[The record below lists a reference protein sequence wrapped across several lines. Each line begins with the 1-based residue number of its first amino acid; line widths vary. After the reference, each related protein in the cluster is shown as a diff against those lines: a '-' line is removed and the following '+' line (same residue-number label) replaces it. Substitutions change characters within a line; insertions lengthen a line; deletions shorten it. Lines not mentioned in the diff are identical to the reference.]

1 MSTIRNIIDKYV
13 VGYKNISLKNFILE
27 VNDKVYPNYNFY
39 FLDQFLEMTE
49 KYNFSIEKCNINYEK
64 LIEYGVAFS
73 DRNDVIKKKLD
84 NCKLVEGV
92 DYIVKQTKKDLTG
105 NGKENT
111 NGKNSYLLSYYAF
124 KLCLLSSNKK
134 KENQEVDPLIFKK
147 YYLLLEEC
155 VNYYNM
161 YQSELKDK
169 LLREQNKLISSKD
182 EKIDKMSVEINEM
195 RGEIHELLNYGKD
208 ASEKLTLTSEKLT
221 EIKTELTGTKDE
233 LIETKIELKNTN
245 KKLDKSIDIITSI
258 SDDIN
263 LKTPCMQYFT
273 IFRDGVNDLKLYFNF
288 GSLVYI
294 EKIKKEKLSFGHN
307 MVIDQTYT
315 PGGLSLRKRC
325 YMVFDEINEEIKED
339 MLEEMRGENK
349 STGDINKALK
359 IYKSNPAIIKNLTS
373 FEINTRYSDN
383 INIRRILNIILE
395 THQER
400 FNRYEELN
408 RVVEE

>member
-27 VNDKVYPNYNFY
+27 VNNKVYPEYNFY

-49 KYNFSIEKCNINYEK
+49 YYHLSIEKYYIPYEK

-73 DRNDVIKKKLD
+73 DRNDKIKKKLD

-92 DYIVKQTKKDLTG
+92 DYIVKQTKKETTG
-105 NGKENT
+105 E
-111 NGKNSYLLSYYAF
+111 NGKNTKGKDSYLLSYYAF

-169 LLREQNKLISSKD
+169 LLSSKD
-182 EKIDKMSVEINEM
+182 EKIDKMRE
-195 RGEIHELLNYGKD
+195 EIHELLNYGKD